1 MMAKQRTLTPL
12 SGVVESVNDKG
23 VRVGGEWRNFSKYA
37 EGLPDFRQGQQ
48 VTLLMDGD
56 FVMGVAGGLA
66 AQSEAGGYRSGDT
79 APRPAGTSANDAAG
93 GVSGLS
99 RDVLIVRQS
108 SLKAAIDLCAIVA
121 QVNPDVAK
129 TEAVLK
135 VAASFESWVLRP
147 AAQEGR

>member
-1 MMAKQRTLTPL
+1 MAKQRNLTPL

-23 VRVGGEWRNFSKYA
+23 VKVGGEWRNFSKYA
-37 EGLPDFRQGQQ
+37 ENLPDFRQGQQ

-66 AQSEAGGYRSGDT
+66 AQSEVSGHSTGDT
-79 APRPAGTSANDAAG
+79 APRPISNGANEAAG
-93 GVSGLS
+93 GVPGLS

-121 QVNPDVAK
+121 QVNPSAAK
-129 TEAVLK
+129 TEAVVK
-135 VAASFESWVLRP
+135 VAAAFESWVLRP
-147 AAQEGR
+147 PAPEGR

>member
-1 MMAKQRTLTPL
+1 MAKQRNLTPL

-23 VRVGGEWRNFSKYA
+23 VKLGGEWRNFSKYA
-37 EGLPDFRQGQQ
+37 ENLPDFRQGQQ

-66 AQSEAGGYRSGDT
+66 AQSEAGGYRGGDT
-79 APRPAGTSANDAAG
+79 APRPISTSGNEAAG
-93 GVSGLS
+93 GVPGLS

-121 QVNPDVAK
+121 QGSPDVAK
-129 TEAVLK
+129 TETVLK
-135 VAASFESWVLRP
+135 VAANFESWVLRP
-147 AAQEGR
+147 AAPEGR

>member
-1 MMAKQRTLTPL
+1 MAKQRNLTPL

-37 EGLPDFRQGQQ
+37 ENLPDFRQGQQ

-66 AQSEAGGYRSGDT
+66 AQSEASGYRSGDT
-79 APRPAGTSANDAAG
+79 APRHTGTSANEAAG
-93 GVSGLS
+93 GVPGLS

-121 QVNPDVAK
+121 QVSPDVVK
-129 TEAVLK
+129 TEAVVK
-135 VAASFESWVLRP
+135 VAAALESWVLRP
-147 AAQEGR
+147 VAPEGR